1 MFESKPIRLYSVIEG
16 MLSLETEVVYPSL
29 RSSGVDIRD
38 AKLGNRSGVSIV
50 TIFRRRYHV
59 DMGEPRF
66 KVLIN
71 LRSRL

>member
-1 MFESKPIRLYSVIEG
+1 

-50 TIFRRRYHV
+50 SIFRRRYHV
-59 DMGEPRF
+59 DMVQGLDEF
-66 KVLIN
+66 KKSIITEE
-71 LRSRL
+71 